1 MALMLKQSF
10 NYERKLC
17 CNKCILF
24 KHELQELY
32 IGYLYNNK
40 SKHIYFY
47 KSNHS
52 GALEFC
58 LLYIYHL
65 SYYAKVALIPVLSVS
80 F

>member
-24 KHELQELY
+24 KHELQEFY

-40 SKHIYFY
+40 LKHIYFY

-52 GALEFC
+52 GALECC
-58 LLYIYHL
+58 LDL
-65 SYYAKVALIPVLSVS
+65 SEIDPTP
-80 F
+80 